1 MNNTQIDNG
10 EDIDAVMPMYKFSDA
25 DNNAMFKFNSW
36 NSFQWYKNVEIMA
49 PFIYISTFW
58 RTLEKP
64 LINCEII
71 FILTWPE
78 KGVLSNDKKAKTF
91 PITDKKHYFPV
102 VSLLTQDNAKLLQ
115 HSKSGFKRTINWN
128 KYQSKIP
135 IKAPNPY
142 LDYLIMQYFKES
154 IETLFYIWK

>member
-10 EDIDAVMPMYKFSDA
+10 EDIDVVMPMYNFKKYSDNYSKTSESWTA
-25 DNNAMFKFNSW
+25 W
-36 NSFQWYKNVEIMA
+36 NSFQWYKNVEIIV

-115 HSKSGFKRTINWN
+115 HSKSGFKRTLIETNINQ
-128 KYQSKIP
+128 KYQ
-135 IKAPNPY
+135 
-142 LDYLIMQYFKES
+142 
-154 IETLFYIWK
+154 

>member
-25 DNNAMFKFNSW
+25 DNNALFKFNSW
-36 NSFQWYKNVEIMA
+36 NSFQWYKNVEIMV

-71 FILTWPE
+71 FILIWPE
-78 KGVLSNDKKAKTF
+78 KGVLLMIKKQ
-91 PITDKKHYFPV
+91 KHF
-102 VSLLTQDNAKLLQ
+102 Q
-115 HSKSGFKRTINWN
+115 
-128 KYQSKIP
+128 
-135 IKAPNPY
+135 
-142 LDYLIMQYFKES
+142 
-154 IETLFYIWK
+154 